1 MLVHLC
7 RNKETMSL
15 KRLCTHLSSKP
26 LSLDILLL
34 FNNPQTILHPLCD
47 VLDNWGDYDEDQGEY
62 QPVYEEFGSI
72 LLLLLSF
79 VYRYGFT
86 AADLGRSGDSFVG
99 KLLTKGQLAGP
110 ISELTE
116 QEVSHMSG
124 WIHALFD
131 TEAGGLGDDMMAAC
145 LPQHFY
151 LLLPALFSHIVLA
164 LSTGNLTEEMVRG
177 GLECMFAPPQ
187 PRRIGL
193 LTLRRLGGCFAVAI
207 PCASHHLSFQQSL
220 GRQQV

>member
-47 VLDNWGDYDEDQGEY
+47 VLDNWGGYDEDQGEY

-207 PCASHHLSFQQSL
+207 PCAGHHLSF
-220 GRQQV
+220 